1 MVDGL
6 EKFATRVLNNLWNA
20 IQKAYPDEVR
30 GHFYTVLVRENDMKA
45 EGSNGGSRAQGYA
58 FDNVITKYLQ
68 CQR

>member
-30 GHFYTVLVRENDMKA
+30 GHFYTVLVRENEMK
-45 EGSNGGSRAQGYA
+45 A